1 MSEDQRND
9 EGHGNPEGTG
19 EGQDNPEGTGE
30 GQGEPQA
37 AGEYEDYSQQPGEVD
52 PQANPEEDP
61 EGYPEGYPEGHE
73 EEMGPYRGRTGVPDY
88 VPQDMSPPDPSLK
101 ESNKS
106 GAIKLIVGIIVVLV
120 LGGIGAYVL
129 MGSQKAIKE
138 HELARDAYKAANLKG
153 NIPFW
158 KMLNIP
164 IGATKDITDFNR
176 SVTDFMK
183 EKTRI
188 PFANRIKKDAVP
200 ILDAA
205 LPDYEAIKAPA
216 AYADKAKAVVDSVK
230 AIKEASLDL
239 SGQMFMIDAAL
250 EAQTKLRRRSDAW
263 FNAQTWEDPQYH
275 AEAFDFYK
283 LLTCVLDRPLVDI
296 PAAEIANKILES
308 CAEKKDAWFKRAAID
323 CYPALLVENATPD
336 EAFKATV
343 AAYRKKGEEAAKAKS
358 ETSVIDETSIDA
370 IKECAETGRTELESA
385 LAAKL
390 KAAFLSYDKAG
401 KDFLAANA
409 QALGGK

>member
-1 MSEDQRND
+1 L
-9 EGHGNPEGTG
+9 
-19 EGQDNPEGTGE
+19 QDNPEGTAE
-30 GQGEPQA
+30 GQGEPKATGEGEPQA
-37 AGEYEDYSQQPGEVD
+37 NGEYDDYSQQPGEVD
-52 PQANPEEDP
+52 PQANPEEYP
-61 EGYPEGYPEGHE
+61 EGYPEGYDE

-88 VPQDMSPPDPSLK
+88 QPEDMSPPDPSLK

-106 GAIKLIVGIIVVLV
+106 GAVKLIVGIVIVLI
-120 LGGIGAYVL
+120 LGGIGAYYL
-129 MGSQKAIKE
+129 LTSQKAIKE

-164 IGATKDITDFNR
+164 IGATKDITDF
-176 SVTDFMK
+176 MK

-188 PFANRIKKDAVP
+188 PFANRLKKDAVP

-230 AIKEASLDL
+230 AIKEAALDI

-283 LLTCVLDRPLVDI
+283 LLTCVLDRPLADV
-296 PAAEIANKILES
+296 PAAEIGNKILES
-308 CAEKKDAWFKRAAID
+308 CAEKKDAWFKRVAID

-343 AAYRKKGEEAAKAKS
+343 TAYRKKGEEAAKAKA

-370 IKECAETGRTELESA
+370 VKECAEAGRTELESA
-385 LAAKL
+385 LATKL
-390 KAAFLSYDKAG
+390 KAAFLAYEKAG